1 MNKNPIIPIN
11 ATKADKMRTAI
22 IKKVQKL
29 IKHHLNESDSDE
41 SEESISENEKD
52 PYEIG
57 ALDSL
62 LTEIDGENN
71 HGSKGGFRLNLL
83 RLRLLDEKG
92 QFNPDNPRHNNLI
105 LNCDDRERLLEA
117 LTGDIRKE
125 EKKDDN

>member
-1 MNKNPIIPIN
+1 M
-11 ATKADKMRTAI
+11 
-22 IKKVQKL
+22 IKQQ
-29 IKHHLNESDSDE
+29 LNESDSDE

-62 LTEIDGENN
+62 LTEIDGDNN

-92 QFNPDNPRHNNLI
+92 
-105 LNCDDRERLLEA
+105 
-117 LTGDIRKE
+117 
-125 EKKDDN
+125 